1 MRKIYFYL
9 PLIFFL
15 TLVAFFARQLILNED
30 PSQLPSVLLNK
41 ELPIINLKNLSNYK
55 LFTKDNLTSIGEPVL
70 VNVWSSWCAPCQIEH
85 EFLMEMS
92 NVHNIKIFGINYK
105 DDKKDALRVLKLNV
119 QCE

>member
-41 ELPIINLKNLSNYK
+41 ELPIINLKNL
-55 LFTKDNLTSIGEPVL
+55 L
-70 VNVWSSWCAPCQIEH
+70 
-85 EFLMEMS
+85 
-92 NVHNIKIFGINYK
+92 KI
-105 DDKKDALRVLKLNV
+105 
-119 QCE
+119 

>member
-41 ELPIINLKNLSNYK
+41 SYL
-55 LFTKDNLTSIGEPVL
+55 
-70 VNVWSSWCAPCQIEH
+70 
-85 EFLMEMS
+85 
-92 NVHNIKIFGINYK
+92 
-105 DDKKDALRVLKLNV
+105 
-119 QCE
+119 